1 MITSAQRRRQILPEI
16 ASVVNSHRDLQIST
30 EDSGEGIGQG
40 KQAAEQP
47 SRNGPYLGHG
57 KRNMFA
63 QQEATQ
69 LTRANEVMRRCF
81 NGLSSVADLD
91 DFLGQMMAAMTRQ
104 LGAVASTLR
113 MRNFEQ
119 NTLPL
124 EFVFQDGR
132 VMSTGEAKYPERW
145 RSVSL
150 EHFDANFLCH
160 SACKETK
167 REERVATFL
176 DQPAGIVRIPDPC
189 SPMPKEQRSYLRAL
203 GVKTVLIVPLVSRG
217 EVTGD

>member
-150 EHFDANFLCH
+150 EQFDANFLCH
-160 SACKETK
+160 SACKETR
-167 REERVATFL
+167 REQRVATFL
-176 DQPAGIVRIPDPC
+176 DQPAGIWRSSARTASSGCVRVV
-189 SPMPKEQRSYLRAL
+189 RHRN
-203 GVKTVLIVPLVSRG
+203 
-217 EVTGD
+217 